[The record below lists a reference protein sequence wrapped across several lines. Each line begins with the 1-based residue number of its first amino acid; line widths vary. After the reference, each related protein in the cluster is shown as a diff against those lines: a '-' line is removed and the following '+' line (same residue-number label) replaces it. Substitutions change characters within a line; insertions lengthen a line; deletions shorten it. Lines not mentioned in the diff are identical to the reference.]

1 MVEAAVMYDSALIIL
16 LLQGSINKTDE
27 SVPRNQYVR
36 LRLDTEE
43 GATTARCALSATLN
57 V

>member
-1 MVEAAVMYDSALIIL
+1 MYDSALIIL